1 MKKQLCAA
9 MIAAAAALVMSS
21 TALAGTWKSDATGFW
36 YQNDDGTYPVSSWK
50 WIDGDGDGSAECF
63 YFNGHGYLVTGTTID
78 GSDVNASGAW
88 TVNGVVQTRPLYQV
102 QPSASDS
109 SAKVWDDSKNMF
121 ENIFGMRYDFFDGVY
136 FSDSGM
142 KWDDARKMIEDRLGI
157 MFSDENS
164 IRRDISET
172 KQHWYDLVEQ
182 EQRRTGKKDV
192 TWGTFDIINI
202 SIFYA
207 LGGMTEDDLEAL
219 NIPVEQAEEILYQIG
234 VPGYAS
240 TGYVLDQNTKSK
252 ANKIAVK

>member
-63 YFNGHGYLVTGTTID
+63 YFNGHGYLVTGTTVD

-102 QPSASDS
+102 QTSASDS
-109 SAKVWDDSKNMF
+109 NAKVWDDSKNMF
-121 ENIFGMRYDFFDGVY
+121 ENIFGMSCSY
-136 FSDSGM
+136 FGSGSI
-142 KWDDARKMIEDRLGI
+142 KWTDARKMIEDRLGI
-157 MFSDENS
+157 VFTDNNYSLSTDFLK
-164 IRRDISET
+164 T
-172 KQHWYDLVEQ
+172 KQYWYDQIEQ
-182 EQRRTGKKDV
+182 KQRIQGKKDV
-192 TWGTFDIINI
+192 TLNAYNIVDI

-219 NIPVEQAEEILYQIG
+219 NIPVEEVKEILYQLG

-240 TGYVLDQNTKSK
+240 TGYVLDNNIKK
-252 ANKIAVK
+252 HVNLIVVK

>member
-9 MIAAAAALVMSS
+9 MIAAAATLAMSS

-50 WIDGDGDGSAECF
+50 WIDGDGDGNAECF
-63 YFNGHGYLVTGTTID
+63 YFNGQGYLVTGTTVD

-88 TVNGVVQTRPLYQV
+88 TVNGVVQTRPQYQV
-102 QPSASDS
+102 QAPASDS

-121 ENIFGMRYDFFDGVY
+121 DNIFGMHYDPN
-136 FSDSGM
+136 DSSSM
-142 KWDDARKMIEDRLGI
+142 KWADAQKMIEDRLGI
-157 MFSDENS
+157 MFSNYWS
-164 IRRDISET
+164 IAKDISQT
-172 KQHWYDLVEQ
+172 KQYWYDQIEQ
-182 EQRRTGKKDV
+182 KQRSKRTKDV
-192 TWGTFDIINI
+192 TLGETQVINI

-207 LGGMTEDDLEAL
+207 LGGMTKDDLAAL

-240 TGYVLDQNTKSK
+240 TGYALNTWIEYYLK
-252 ANKIAVK
+252 NVAVK